1 MACKTTSSEE
11 LQAPLVTVH
20 RRVTGAPNG
29 IVTELVGL
37 VGVAMLAFPTTTVH
51 NPVCVPVSGL
61 PASVKVLVHK
71 VWSGPE
77 LAKGVV
83 VTLTVWL
90 VLAVQLFASVTVT
103 EYVVFTE
110 GVTVIKAVVEPLLHL
125 YVLPPVAVKVVLVPL
140 QILVVPVM
148 LATGKGLTVTT

>member
-1 MACKTTSSEE
+1 MT
-11 LQAPLVTVH
+11 QVTVEPAIIPF
-20 RRVTGAPNG
+20 GAAPPRFTIG
-29 IVTELVGL
+29 AG
-37 VGVAMLAFPTTTVH
+37 G
-51 NPVCVPVSGL
+51 G
-61 PASVKVLVHK
+61 
-71 VWSGPE
+71 GG
-77 LAKGVV
+77 GVV

-110 GVTVIKAVVEPLLHL
+110 GETVMKAVVEPLLHL